1 MSVFPKWCEWRQL
14 AGAGGMALWL
24 SASGPTLADAIPLAE
39 AERIAV
45 ERDAVTQQLGAEGAA
60 MRERAIAAGER
71 ADPKIRIGAINV
83 PIDSLSFTDDDMTM
97 LELGVSQEFQ
107 PRGVTQL
114 ARRGME
120 QSAAAR
126 DALSAD
132 RRRVVVREVRRAWVE
147 LAYISAAREL
157 LRTQT
162 DWVEQMRASARARY
176 TAGEGRQLDILQ
188 AGLDAA
194 MLREQQLDLDREE
207 AMRRAQLGRWTGS
220 EVAASAGP
228 FKLSAPGELVP
239 LATLE
244 ERLHRHPRQVDFER
258 RIDAART
265 DTELARLRRKPLWM
279 LDVSYGLRSGEGSAG
294 MSRPD
299 MLSAMVSVDLPLS
312 RANRQDREVN
322 AASADARALAGM
334 HDDHLREMRAMLD
347 EAYVVA
353 RKTGDL
359 EQYYAHDL
367 LPLAEQSVQ
376 AALLAWQTN
385 RVMFDE
391 VVAAR
396 KAALEARL
404 RHARLAADR
413 AQVQYDIDY
422 LAGEDL

>member
-1 MSVFPKWCEWRQL
+1 MFVFPEWCEWRQL
-14 AGAGGMALWL
+14 AGAGCAALWL
-24 SASGPTLADAIPLAE
+24 SLPGLAAAAAIPLAE

-45 ERDAVTQQLGAEGAA
+45 ERDAVSQQLGAEGEA
-60 MRERAIAAGER
+60 MRERAVAAGQR
-71 ADPKIRIGAINV
+71 ADPRLRLGAVNV
-83 PIDSLSFTDDDMTM
+83 PIDSLSFTDEDMTM
-97 LELGVSQEFQ
+97 LELGVSQEFR

-114 ARRGME
+114 ARRSME

-132 RRRVVVREVRRAWVE
+132 RRRVVVREVRRVWVE
-147 LAYISAAREL
+147 LAYIAAAREL
-157 LRTQT
+157 LQTQT
-162 DWVEQMRASARARY
+162 AWVEQMRASARARY

-194 MLREQQLDLDREE
+194 LLREQQLDLDREE
-207 AMRRAQLGRWTGS
+207 GMRRAQLGRWTGS

-228 FKLSAPGELVP
+228 FQLSAPSELLP

-244 ERLHRHPRQVDFER
+244 DRLHHHPRQVDFER

-265 DTELARLRRKPLWM
+265 DTELARLQTKPGWM
-279 LDVSYGLRSGEGSAG
+279 LDLSYGLRSGEGAAG
-294 MSRPD
+294 TSRPD
-299 MLSAMVSVDLPLS
+299 MLSAMVSVDLPVS
-312 RANRQDREVN
+312 RANRQSREVN
-322 AASADARALAGM
+322 AASADARALSQM
-334 HDDHLREMRAMLD
+334 HDDHLREMLAMLD

-376 AALLAWQTN
+376 GALLAWQTN

-413 AQVQYDIDY
+413 AQVHYEIDY
-422 LAGEDL
+422 LAGDDL